1 MKPRHARS
9 IAVFLIALV
18 TLTGGRG
25 SRGGSCGGHAHSGS
39 HTNTSSS
46 SGGSPAEDNDN
57 GNQATASPSPK
68 STTTYGEQDVAID
81 QCELTPR
88 SGAVGDTLGDVR
100 LTYRITNGNSADNA
114 KYEVTFAVLR
124 TSDKQVL
131 TIPTVSV
138 PLLGPGKTS
147 AGTLTEAAATRDND
161 MRSLDAHCIVS
172 RVVKTPV

>member
-1 MKPRHARS
+1 M
-9 IAVFLIALV
+9 FLIVLA

-39 HTNTSSS
+39 HTNTTSS
-46 SGGSPAEDNDN
+46 SGGSAAGDNGND
-57 GNQATASPSPK
+57 GNQATASPSPR

-81 QCELTPR
+81 KCEFTPR

-114 KYEVTFAVLR
+114 KYDITFAVLR

-147 AGTLTEAAATRDND
+147 AGTLTEVAATRDND

-172 RVVKTPV
+172 RVVKAPV